1 MSFFTSGVNAIF
13 ISHFLWRITVTV
25 QEASRFDSRE
35 ITFSLDSLKFTCVVW
50 ISEIERENSGY
61 LAEERELTNRRS
73 DTTVEPLN
81 DESVGVKIPVMTT
94 NPLFMGL

>member
-1 MSFFTSGVNAIF
+1 
-13 ISHFLWRITVTV
+13 
-25 QEASRFDSRE
+25 
-35 ITFSLDSLKFTCVVW
+35 LDSPKFTCGVW
-50 ISEIERENSGY
+50 IREIERENSGY
-61 LAEERELTNRRS
+61 LAKERELTNRRS